1 MNTADIIET
10 DQGQIVRLPDEFRFE
25 TSRVSIRREGQA
37 VILEPTKP
45 AIWPESFF
53 EAIRIDDPSFV
64 RPPQGTTPPPP
75 VLD

>member
-25 TSRVSIRREGQA
+25 TRSVSIRCVGQA

-45 AIWPESFF
+45 TTWPEAFF

-64 RPPQGTTPPPP
+64 RPPQGTTLPSA
-75 VLD
+75 